1 MSTFYAMPKIDLEA
15 LEAQLTA
22 EEFGLVKGIVNT
34 KTGELRVS
42 KPSLP
47 KKIQVPSGNTY
58 GYTYEYKDAAD
69 AAKGMTAYVWRMVA
83 FSISPVAQH
92 QCMPCMAFCDLPGT
106 ASREERIALE
116 KRMDTLA
123 DVVVKS
129 VPVSQ
134 WHGVARWQK
143 ALGR

>member
-1 MSTFYAMPKIDLEA
+1 MTTFNAMPKIDLEA
-15 LEAQLTA
+15 LEAKLTA
-22 EEFGLVKGIVNT
+22 EEFGIVKGIVNT
-34 KTGELRVS
+34 KTGELRAS

-47 KKIQVPSGNTY
+47 KKVKVASDNAY

-69 AAKGMTAYVWRMVA
+69 ATKGMTAYVWRMVA

-116 KRMDTLA
+116 KRMDALA
-123 DVVVKS
+123 EVVVRS
-129 VPVSQ
+129 VPITHQ
-134 WHGVARWQK
+134 HGTLRWAK
-143 ALGR
+143 ALGY

>member
-1 MSTFYAMPKIDLEA
+1 MTTFNAMPKIDLEA
-15 LEAQLTA
+15 LEATLTA
-22 EEFGLVKGIVNT
+22 EDFGLVKGIVNT

-47 KKIQVPSGNTY
+47 KKIQVPSGNAY

-69 AAKGMTAYVWRMVA
+69 ASKGMTAYVWRMVA

-106 ASREERIALE
+106 ASREERRALE
-116 KRMDTLA
+116 NRLDALA
-123 DVVVKS
+123 EVVVRS
-129 VPVSQ
+129 IPITQ
-134 WHGVARWQK
+134 QHGTMRWAK
-143 ALGR
+143 ALGY